1 MILKFNK
8 QNQQG
13 KGLKLFT
20 PDQMLSGLPII
31 LAQLKAGN
39 NSEKLKNQIRQ
50 LLYSPYRSKNMTK
63 LVYNNLRKH
72 I

>member
-13 KGLKLFT
+13 KGLKLFI
-20 PDQMLSGLPII
+20 PDQMLSRLPII

-39 NSEKLKNQIRQ
+39 NSEKLKNQIRH